1 MTGVVGSLP
10 FPSLTASE
18 EERRRD
24 HDNTQLSDSTTVKP
38 MKLSMEQYSGPRVGE
53 FPFMILKNS

>member
-10 FPSLTASE
+10 PGLTASE

-24 HDNTQLSDSTTVKP
+24 HDNTQLSHSSTVKP
-38 MKLSMEQYSGPRVGE
+38 MKLSMKRYLVQRIGE
-53 FPFMILKNS
+53 FPFMILQNS